1 MTNKLTPMPEKKINV
16 ICDLACGKCYEV
28 VERNQAVDQALKRE
42 GEVKERLRR
51 IISAFG
57 NVNLQKNEIRQLI
70 ADMERK

>member
-1 MTNKLTPMPEKKINV
+1 MEPMPGKKEPYKFKVGGQIADKYATKFYN
-16 ICDLACGKCYEV
+16 E
-28 VERNQAVDQALKRE
+28 AVAQALKRE